1 MIYEMMNCEGL
12 KDKSTSFIVGLELA
26 DEFVA
31 DLYDNELENLFYEY
45 DDEEI
50 EEILNNNEF
59 FIVSRNYYGENESV
73 EYFIEPLLH
82 DGEQFYLDSDVVFI
96 EDDLVDVVDFD
107 KISGDEIFTLEI
119 EEDEDYEED
128 FEDEYEEEE
137 DCECD
142 YCQGYDDGY
151 NQAIL
156 EICELLNNKLKQ

>member
-12 KDKSTSFIVGLELA
+12 KDKSTSFIVGLTLA

-45 DDEEI
+45 TDEEI
-50 EEILNNNEF
+50 EEILNSNEF
-59 FIVSRNYYGENESV
+59 FLISRNYYDEGEV

-82 DGEQFYLDSDVVFI
+82 DGVQYYSEADVFFI

-119 EEDEDYEED
+119 EEDE
-128 FEDEYEEEE
+128 YEEEE

-156 EICELLNNKLKQ
+156 EVCELLNNKLKQ